1 MREHL
6 RANLRT
12 RFALAFATVAAVV
25 AATVGLLSYSAAA
38 ERVYQEIDASLQSAA
53 TALPNGQT
61 DC

>member
-1 MREHL
+1 MRSARQLGAPVREHL

-38 ERVYQEIDASLQSAA
+38 ERTSR
-53 TALPNGQT
+53 
-61 DC
+61 